1 MRKKK
6 PGYSLQAIAKEKEVN
21 CEGNTSGEV
30 WCAIIDQIINKGSGA
45 KKFDIVENKEV
56 AAVKRYAIPVFVSA
70 AMRPDIHVQLISKDT
85 GGTGVL
91 QCEIHSSPFKK
102 TVPKCAIG
110 LVHQLMLY
118 RHFNPNICKIIGFA
132 LPKLNCI
139 EFVVE
144 VAVCYKEW
152 KYTCEIDHLK
162 QDDIASRIK
171 KALKHNLDFLSE
183 PIRTKVDKFDGKVP
197 SITPTNSEIRGID

>member
-1 MRKKK
+1 MKKWNK
-6 PGYSLQAIAKEKEVN
+6 DQVVYKTDKNLDDDALSKFLQIGN
-21 CEGNTSGEV
+21 CL
-30 WCAIIDQIINKGSGA
+30 C
-45 KKFDIVENKEV
+45 
-56 AAVKRYAIPVFVSA
+56 
-70 AMRPDIHVQLISKDT
+70 
-85 GGTGVL
+85 
-91 QCEIHSSPFKK
+91 
-102 TVPKCAIG
+102 
-110 LVHQLMLY
+110 
-118 RHFNPNICKIIGFA
+118 IGFA

-197 SITPTNSEIRGID
+197 SITPNMFLFGL